1 MSQSVSNEL
10 ETSYAVDCEYIL
22 LVGRREKMTLH
33 VANCIARITH
43 NMVKVAATT
52 KPHRKQIPGLNFATK
67 RSWQSCSSGKNTHY
81 MVIIIHVCAH
91 ISWAKVEA
99 SL

>member
-33 VANCIARITH
+33 VANCIA
-43 NMVKVAATT
+43 
-52 KPHRKQIPGLNFATK
+52 
-67 RSWQSCSSGKNTHY
+67 
-81 MVIIIHVCAH
+81 
-91 ISWAKVEA
+91 
-99 SL
+99 